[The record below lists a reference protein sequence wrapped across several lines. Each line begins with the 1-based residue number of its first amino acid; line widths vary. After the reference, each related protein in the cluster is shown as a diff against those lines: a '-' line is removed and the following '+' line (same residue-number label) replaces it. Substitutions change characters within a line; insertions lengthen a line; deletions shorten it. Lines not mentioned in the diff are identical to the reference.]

1 MQATP
6 TPNPRAIQR
15 VRHTPSFRLLEVLRV
30 KNLSASLR
38 RVTLS
43 GGDLSGFVSPS
54 PDDHIKVF
62 FFPSGT
68 TTCKPTNGIAG
79 PVWPN
84 GGTRPPMR
92 DYTPRRYDERSRE
105 LDIDFV
111 LHGEGPAASWAAEA
125 RPGTPLLIAGPR
137 GSALVPPRVDGYL
150 LMADEAGLPAAARWL
165 EQLPAAVPV
174 TAILEV
180 ADVAGQVALSTQ
192 ASLSLTWVH
201 REGREPGN
209 APLLLDALRRR
220 PRPPGD
226 FFAWV
231 ACESAQSRAIRR
243 FLEEEYRLDADSLKT
258 AGYWKRGVADFHD

>member
-1 MQATP
+1 MQANP

-30 KNLSASLR
+30 TNLSASLR
-38 RVTLS
+38 RVTL
-43 GGDLSGFVSPS
+43 GGSDLSGFVSPS
-54 PDDHIKVF
+54 PDDHIKAF

-79 PVWPN
+79 PVWPD

-92 DYTPRRYDERSRE
+92 DYTPRRYDERSQE

-180 ADVAGQVALSTQ
+180 ADQAGQVALSTQ
-192 ASLSLTWVH
+192 AALSLTWVH
-201 REGREPGN
+201 REGREPGD
-209 APLLLDALRRR
+209 APLLLDALKRR

>member
-1 MQATP
+1 MQTNAS
-6 TPNPRAIQR
+6 PNARAIQR
-15 VRHTPSFRLLEVLRV
+15 VRHTASFRLLEVLRV
-30 KNLSASLR
+30 ATLSPALR
-38 RVTLS
+38 RITL
-43 GGDLSGFVSPS
+43 GGSDLRGFVSPS

-68 TTCKPTNGIAG
+68 TTCKPANGPAG

-84 GGTRPPMR
+84 GVERPPMR
-92 DYTPRRYDERSRE
+92 DYTPRRYDELAQE

-111 LHGEGPAASWAAEA
+111 LHGEGPAAHWAAEA
-125 RPGTPLLIAGPR
+125 HPGAPLLIAGPR
-137 GSALVPPRVDGYL
+137 GSALVPPRADGYL
-150 LMADEAGLPAAARWL
+150 LMADEAGLAAVARWL

-180 ADVAGQVALSTQ
+180 ADVASEVALSTQ
-192 ASLSLTWVH
+192 ASLALTWVH
-201 REGREPGN
+201 RNGRGPGE
-209 APLLLDALRRR
+209 APMLLDALKRH

-231 ACESAQSRAIRR
+231 ACESGQARTIRR
-243 FLEEEYRLDADSLKT
+243 FLEEDFRLDADSLKT